1 MLSYVM
7 LVCIQWLVE
16 HPWFISNPLYVTG
29 ISYMGILVPLVTLE
43 VYEGNER
50 GDEPQLNIK
59 GSAILSPLTDKFSD
73 FNSRLE
79 FAHRVALIS
88 DDIYESAKETCS
100 GNYVYNDLSNTLCA
114 NALQRVDEEA
124 GEKFLNYWANDKEVQ
139 KALYVRKFHGYVNFR
154 VQGASFARV
163 VHIFQIIDVRF
174 NMFSRLLMMLLYCF
188 TLVNFVSLFLTS
200 ENGLYRFS
208 CSPFFKLSEKL
219 HLTYSEDLNDSGD
232 HDMIFPYVGV
242 EKWIRSLN
250 IPVESPWNP
259 WLVNDQV
266 AGYRVTYTKDKYSL
280 LYATVKGAGH
290 SIPLYKPEETWVI
303 LDQWLA
309 STIRKIKPG
318 IRVLLES
325 TNKASIKCRMRDA
338 SPSTLIRCRFMSMQR
353 IESSDRM
360 KSNHIMNLIFI
371 IFVYLVTLSSSKS
384 IVKTLPGFDGDLP
397 FTLETG
403 YIGLGDDNEIQFFY
417 YFVESSRDPVND
429 PFLLYLTGGP
439 GTSGLYPFLYQ
450 IGKHFWICPLSI
462 NFDASSWTNITLETN
477 PYSWAKSYCIFGE
490 MTNNFENLQTANV
503 LFVDLPAG
511 VGFSYATT
519 YEASISSDSVLSV
532 HSYEFLKK
540 WLVEHPWF
548 LNNPLYVTGISYM
561 GILVPLVTLEV
572 YEGNERG
579 DEPQLNIKGSAIVSP
594 LTDKFSDFN
603 SRFEFAHRVALISDD
618 IYEST
623 KDACSGNYVYNDPS
637 KTLCANALQRVDEEA
652 AEKYLKY
659 WANNKEVQKALYVR
673 EGTVEMFEKTNETIH
688 YDLKKND
695 TIVYSY
701 DIFSSIIYHQQL
713 LTKNCQVLILSE
725 KLHLTY
731 SKDLNDSGDHD
742 MNFPYVGTEKWIR
755 SLNLPVASP
764 WNPWLVNDQVAGYR
778 VTYTKD
784 RYSLLYATVKGAGH
798 SIPLYKPEETWVIL
812 DQWLASTSNSLSDS

>member
-1 MLSYVM
+1 
-7 LVCIQWLVE
+7 
-16 HPWFISNPLYVTG
+16 
-29 ISYMGILVPLVTLE
+29 
-43 VYEGNER
+43 
-50 GDEPQLNIK
+50 
-59 GSAILSPLTDKFSD
+59 
-73 FNSRLE
+73 
-79 FAHRVALIS
+79 
-88 DDIYESAKETCS
+88 
-100 GNYVYNDLSNTLCA
+100 
-114 NALQRVDEEA
+114 
-124 GEKFLNYWANDKEVQ
+124 
-139 KALYVRKFHGYVNFR
+139 
-154 VQGASFARV
+154 
-163 VHIFQIIDVRF
+163 
-174 NMFSRLLMMLLYCF
+174 
-188 TLVNFVSLFLTS
+188 
-200 ENGLYRFS
+200 
-208 CSPFFKLSEKL
+208 
-219 HLTYSEDLNDSGD
+219 
-232 HDMIFPYVGV
+232 
-242 EKWIRSLN
+242 
-250 IPVESPWNP
+250 
-259 WLVNDQV
+259 
-266 AGYRVTYTKDKYSL
+266 
-280 LYATVKGAGH
+280 
-290 SIPLYKPEETWVI
+290 
-303 LDQWLA
+303 
-309 STIRKIKPG
+309 
-318 IRVLLES
+318 
-325 TNKASIKCRMRDA
+325 
-338 SPSTLIRCRFMSMQR
+338 
-353 IESSDRM
+353 M

-403 YIGLGDDNEIQFFY
+403 YIGLGDDNEVQFFY

-450 IGKHFWICPLSI
+450 IGPLSI
-462 NFDASSWTNITLETN
+462 NVYASSWTNITLETN
-477 PYSWAKSYCIFGE
+477 PYSWAK
-490 MTNNFENLQTANV
+490 TANV
-503 LFVDLPAG
+503 LFLDLPAG

-519 YEASISSDSVLSV
+519 YEASISSDSVLAV

-540 WLVEHPWF
+540 WLLEHPWF

-579 DEPQLNIKGSAIVSP
+579 DEPHLNIKGSAIVSP

-603 SRFEFAHRVALISDD
+603 SRFEFAHRVALISDE

-623 KDACSGNYVYNDPS
+623 KEACSGNYVYNDPS
-637 KTLCANALQRVDEEA
+637 NTLCANALQRVDECTSGINMANILDPLCDVVNPDPTCREA

-659 WANNKEVQKALYVR
+659 WANNKKVQKALYVR

-713 LTKNCQVLILSE
+713 LTKNCQVLIL
-725 KLHLTY
+725 
-731 SKDLNDSGDHD
+731 SGDHD